1 MKKFK
6 LTWCERVCDEDGGT
20 LWHEHKSQIIEA
32 ENEDAACQQW
42 EDENEYNDNQNGL
55 DDCIEVVEHE
65 LFKKH
70 IVIDMPDN
78 LTYAVPIE
86 FIARNRAEYYANKE
100 FDGDIT
106 KSLIED
112 TLPLFESSDHEITDW
127 AVNNLNW
134 SDVADVAIAMK
145 KKADKQDF
153 QKAWL
158 SNEMKIK

>member
-6 LTWCERVCDEDGGT
+6 LTWCERVCDEDGDT

-112 TLPLFESSDHEITDW
+112 TLPLFESDDYEITDW

-145 KKADKQDF
+145 KRVDKQDF
-153 QKAWL
+153 QEAWL